1 MSTPPEEAAAR
12 LTSVDGGTDAG
23 TEMILTAAQQDSPIS
38 SVTFGREA
46 KLSGPFGNGNSGSHS
61 SSPARTY
68 LQEVRQM
75 MRAGG
80 KIHTPTTA
88 LNMPRQE
95 SGMRSWRN
103 SAVQSSSASHESPFV
118 RRVIPDARR
127 VFAAPTFSASSAPSA
142 VPIGE
147 IVEPPVNT
155 TTRSTIENSTD
166 LNSKT
171 MSSKQTPVNTTNSS
185 TALLSTTSSTASSD
199 SSRNPNDLKSST
211 LSTLIEDSTE
221 GPLKMRPILPSD
233 NIIPLDNE
241 SEKSKTEG
249 TLRPLD
255 ELEIK
260 SDFAL
265 QKSLQRTTVKMQM
278 YRERVV
284 TTSPLPKIKLFN
296 STFTSSIATTT
307 TKPQTSTS
315 LGLPTLFPTLPAV
328 TAPQFAS
335 SSSSGLFQPQQSL
348 SLPRIITAGGSGTFS
363 APLQLPQSDQRISSV
378 QKGGITTTDALEQ
391 MGCGFDILTQTCKDV
406 FALGWCSQCTDLG
419 ANAFIHDCRCSIPT
433 TLGRTAN
440 ALFAPSTTPS
450 TAAQRWP
457 S

>member
-12 LTSVDGGTDAG
+12 LTSVDGGTDAE

-38 SVTFGREA
+38 SVNFGREA
-46 KLSGPFGNGNSGSHS
+46 KVSGPFGNGNSHA
-61 SSPARTY
+61 SSPARAY

-88 LNMPRQE
+88 LNLPRQE
-95 SGMRSWRN
+95 SGIRNWRN
-103 SAVQSSSASHESPFV
+103 SAVRSSSASNETPFV

-127 VFAAPTFSASSAPSA
+127 VFAAPTFSASSAPFA

-147 IVEPPVNT
+147 IVEPTVNT
-155 TTRSTIENSTD
+155 TTRPAIVNSTD
-166 LNSKT
+166 SNSKT
-171 MSSKQTPVNTTNSS
+171 IFSKQTSVNTTSTSTILSS
-185 TALLSTTSSTASSD
+185 TTNSTASSD
-199 SSRNPNDLKSST
+199 SSRKPNDLKLST
-211 LSTLIEDSTE
+211 LPTLIEDSSE
-221 GPLKMRPILPSD
+221 SSFKMHPILPSD

-241 SEKSKTEG
+241 SEQSKTDG

-278 YRERVV
+278 YRERVL
-284 TTSPLPKIKLFN
+284 TTSPLPKIKLLN
-296 STFTSSIATTT
+296 STFTSLMITT

-315 LGLPTLFPTLPAV
+315 LRLPTLFPTLPTV

-335 SSSSGLFQPQQSL
+335 SSSSGLFQPQQPL
-348 SLPRIITAGGSGTFS
+348 SVPQIITAGGSGTFS
-363 APLQLPQSDQRISSV
+363 APLQLPQSDQLISTV
-378 QKGGITTTDALEQ
+378 QKGGIITTDALEQ

-450 TAAQRWP
+450 TVAQRWP